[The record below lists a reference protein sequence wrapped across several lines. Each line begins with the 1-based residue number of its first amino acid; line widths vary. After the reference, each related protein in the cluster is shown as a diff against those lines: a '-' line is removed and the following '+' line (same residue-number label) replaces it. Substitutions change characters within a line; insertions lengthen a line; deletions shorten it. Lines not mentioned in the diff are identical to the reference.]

1 MKPRLV
7 AVGGPLKGSVFA
19 LERGGLAIGREPSNQ
34 ICLDDSFASPLHC
47 RIAVDGERC
56 SIRDLD
62 SLTGTF
68 VNGVPVKDRLLA
80 HGDRIALGSSVFL
93 FLVEA
98 GEAAKPSPV
107 ELSEDTCLSASVT
120 ELRGE
125 DVLYLQPEGLAAL
138 PPTERLARDL
148 NTLLKISAAIGSIR
162 NVESL
167 QWQLLGM
174 LFDVVPAERGAILLA
189 SDDLE
194 EFTSAATWDRASGPQ
209 HPVHVSRQLA
219 QRVLRERVAVLT
231 NEGLKNE
238 QFAGASTAGGSVHSL
253 VCVPLV
259 ALDKVSGVIYLDTRN
274 AATPF
279 TRNHLQLAAAIAGIA
294 AMAIE
299 NARQVERL
307 GSENRR
313 LRAEVSLQHDMV
325 GESPRM
331 NEVYQLIAR
340 VAATQSTVLICGE
353 SGTGKELVAR
363 AIHQN
368 SPRADQPFVAIN
380 CAAITETLLE
390 SELFGHERGAFTG
403 AVTQKKG
410 QLEVADGGTVFLDEI
425 AELSPAL
432 QAKLLRVLQERDFL
446 RVGGTRPVRL
456 DIRVIAATN
465 QELPTAVREGRF
477 RQDLYYR
484 LNVVC
489 LTVPPLRE
497 RREDIPL
504 LARYFAAKYGERCK
518 RHIQGVSPEAI
529 ACLVRYDWPGNV
541 RELENAIERA
551 IVAGSSEFILPE
563 DLPEIVL
570 ETGSAAGD
578 SAAGYHEAVRKLK
591 KQLIL
596 NAVEQTGGNFTEA
609 AKLLG
614 VHPNYLHR
622 LVRNLDL
629 RMALKKGSKE

>member
-1 MKPRLV
+1 L
-7 AVGGPLKGSVFA
+7 
-19 LERGGLAIGREPSNQ
+19 
-34 ICLDDSFASPLHC
+34 
-47 RIAVDGERC
+47 
-56 SIRDLD
+56 
-62 SLTGTF
+62 
-68 VNGVPVKDRLLA
+68 
-80 HGDRIALGSSVFL
+80 
-93 FLVEA
+93 
-98 GEAAKPSPV
+98 
-107 ELSEDTCLSASVT
+107 
-120 ELRGE
+120 
-125 DVLYLQPEGLAAL
+125 
-138 PPTERLARDL
+138 
-148 NTLLKISAAIGSIR
+148 
-162 NVESL
+162 
-167 QWQLLGM
+167 
-174 LFDVVPAERGAILLA
+174 
-189 SDDLE
+189 
-194 EFTSAATWDRASGPQ
+194 
-209 HPVHVSRQLA
+209 
-219 QRVLRERVAVLT
+219 
-231 NEGLKNE
+231 
-238 QFAGASTAGGSVHSL
+238 
-253 VCVPLV
+253 
-259 ALDKVSGVIYLDTRN
+259 GVIYLDTRN

-518 RHIQGVSPEAI
+518 RRIQGVSPEAI

-578 SAAGYHEAVRKLK
+578 SATGYHEAVRTLK

>member
-1 MKPRLV
+1 MKARLV
-7 AVGGPLKGSVFA
+7 AVGGPLKGSVFG
-19 LERGGLAIGREPSNQ
+19 LHQDPLAIGREPSNQ
-34 ICLDDSFASPLHC
+34 ICLDDSSALPLHC
-47 RIAVDGERC
+47 RIAIDGERC

-80 HGDRIALGSSVFL
+80 HGDRIAVGSSVFL

-98 GEAAKPSPV
+98 GEAPKPSPV
-107 ELSEDTCLSASVT
+107 QLDEDAFLSASAT
-120 ELRGE
+120 ELRRE
-125 DVLYLQPEGLAAL
+125 DLFYLHPEVLAAL
-138 PPTERLARDL
+138 PPSERLARDL

-162 NVESL
+162 SAESL

-174 LFDVVPAERGAILLA
+174 LFDVVPAERGAILLVG
-189 SDDLE
+189 DDLE
-194 EFTSAATWDRASGPQ
+194 EFTSASTWDRASGPQ

-219 QRVLRERVAVLT
+219 QHVLRERVGVLS
-231 NEGLKNE
+231 NEGLKSE
-238 QFAGASTAGGSVHSL
+238 KFDAAGAADRSVRSL

-259 ALDKVSGVIYLDTRN
+259 APEKVLGLIYLDTRN
-274 AATPF
+274 PATPF
-279 TRNHLQLAAAIAGIA
+279 TRDHLQLVTAIAGIA

-325 GESPRM
+325 GESARM
-331 NEVYQLIAR
+331 GEVYQFIAR
-340 VAATQSTVLICGE
+340 VAPTPSTVLICGE

-403 AVTQKKG
+403 AVAQKKG

-432 QAKLLRVLQERDFL
+432 QAKLLRVLQERDCL

-465 QELPTAVREGRF
+465 QDLPTAVREGRF

-489 LTVPPLRE
+489 LTMPPLRD

-504 LARYFAAKYGERCK
+504 LASYFAAKYGERCK
-518 RHIQGVSPEAI
+518 RCVQGVSSEAR
-529 ACLVRYDWPGNV
+529 ACLARYDWPGNV

-551 IVAGSSEFILPE
+551 VVLGSSEFILPE
-563 DLPEIVL
+563 DLPEIFL

-578 SAAGYHEAVRKLK
+578 SATGYYEAVRKLK

-596 NAVEQTGGNFTEA
+596 NAVEQAGGNFTEA

-622 LVRNLDL
+622 LIRNLDL
-629 RMALKKGSKE
+629 RMALKKASKE

>member
-1 MKPRLV
+1 
-7 AVGGPLKGSVFA
+7 
-19 LERGGLAIGREPSNQ
+19 
-34 ICLDDSFASPLHC
+34 
-47 RIAVDGERC
+47 
-56 SIRDLD
+56 
-62 SLTGTF
+62 
-68 VNGVPVKDRLLA
+68 
-80 HGDRIALGSSVFL
+80 
-93 FLVEA
+93 
-98 GEAAKPSPV
+98 
-107 ELSEDTCLSASVT
+107 
-120 ELRGE
+120 
-125 DVLYLQPEGLAAL
+125 
-138 PPTERLARDL
+138 
-148 NTLLKISAAIGSIR
+148 
-162 NVESL
+162 
-167 QWQLLGM
+167 
-174 LFDVVPAERGAILLA
+174 
-189 SDDLE
+189 
-194 EFTSAATWDRASGPQ
+194 
-209 HPVHVSRQLA
+209 
-219 QRVLRERVAVLT
+219 
-231 NEGLKNE
+231 
-238 QFAGASTAGGSVHSL
+238 
-253 VCVPLV
+253 
-259 ALDKVSGVIYLDTRN
+259 
-274 AATPF
+274 
-279 TRNHLQLAAAIAGIA
+279 
-294 AMAIE
+294 
-299 NARQVERL
+299 
-307 GSENRR
+307 
-313 LRAEVSLQHDMV
+313 
-325 GESPRM
+325 M

-518 RHIQGVSPEAI
+518 RRIQGVSPEAI

-551 IVAGSSEFILPE
+551 IVTGSSEFILPE

-578 SAAGYHEAVRKLK
+578 SATGYHEAVRKLK

-596 NAVEQTGGNFTEA
+596 SAVEQTGGNFTEA

>member
-7 AVGGPLKGSVFA
+7 AIGGPLNGSVFA
-19 LERGGLAIGREPSNQ
+19 LERDSLAMGREPSNQ
-34 ICLDDSFASPLHC
+34 ICLDDSSASLTHC

-56 SIRDLD
+56 SIHDLD
-62 SLTGTF
+62 SHTGTF
-68 VNGVPVKDRLLA
+68 VNSVPVKDRLLA
-80 HGDRIALGSSVFL
+80 HGDRIAVGSSVFL
-93 FLVEA
+93 FLVET
-98 GEAAKPSPV
+98 GEDTKSSPV
-107 ELSEDTCLSASVT
+107 EVDEDAGLSASGT
-120 ELRGE
+120 QLRGE
-125 DVLYLQPEGLAAL
+125 DVLYLHPEVLAAL

-148 NTLLKISAAIGSIR
+148 ATLLKISVAIGSIR
-162 NVESL
+162 SVESL

-174 LFDVVPAERGAILLA
+174 LFDVVPAERGAILLVGG
-189 SDDLE
+189 DLE
-194 EFTSAATWDRASGPQ
+194 EFTSAASWDRALGPQ

-219 QRVLRERVAVLT
+219 RRVLREGVAVLT
-231 NEGLKNE
+231 NDGLKSE
-238 QFAGASTAGGSVHSL
+238 KLEGTSTADTSAHSL

-259 ALDKVSGVIYLDTRN
+259 ALEKVLGLIYLDTRN
-274 AATPF
+274 PATLF
-279 TRNHLQLAAAIAGIA
+279 TRNHLHLVAAIAGIA
-294 AMAIE
+294 AMAVE

-307 GSENRR
+307 GTENRR
-313 LRAEVSLQHDMV
+313 LRADVSLQHDMV

-331 NEVYQLIAR
+331 GDVYQLIAR
-340 VAATQSTVLICGE
+340 VAPSQSTILIRGE

-368 SPRADQPFVAIN
+368 SPRTDQPFVAIN

-432 QAKLLRVLQERDFL
+432 QAKLLRVLQERECL

-465 QELPTAVREGRF
+465 QDLPVAVREGRF

-497 RREDIPL
+497 HREDIPL
-504 LARYFAAKYGERCK
+504 LARYFAAKYGDRCK
-518 RHIQGVSPEAI
+518 RHVQGVSPEAI
-529 ACLVRYDWPGNV
+529 ASLMRYDWPGNV

-551 IVAGSSEFILPE
+551 VVVGSSEFILPE
-563 DLPEIVL
+563 DLPEIFF
-570 ETGSAAGD
+570 ETDGAAGD
-578 SAAGYHEAVRKLK
+578 SATGYHEAVRKLK

-596 NAVEQTGGNFTEA
+596 NAVEQARGNFTEA

-629 RMALKKGSKE
+629 RAALKKAGKE